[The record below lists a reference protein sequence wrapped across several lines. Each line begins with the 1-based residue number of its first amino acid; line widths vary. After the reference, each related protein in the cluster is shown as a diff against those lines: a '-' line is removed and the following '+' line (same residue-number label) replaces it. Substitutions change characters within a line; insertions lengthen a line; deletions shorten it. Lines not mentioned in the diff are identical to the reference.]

1 MSITDKPLGMK
12 YFFSIALLLKLFAF
26 FIGEVRVHDS
36 EALSLF
42 LIDAGVVKR
51 RNIKFKLGNW
61 SKPVH
66 EGPCSEANT
75 SQFRFSLKCWV
86 QVCLI
91 F

>member
-12 YFFSIALLLKLFAF
+12 YFFSIPLFLKLFPF
-26 FIGEVRVHDS
+26 FIGGGRVHDS

-51 RNIKFKLGNW
+51 MNIKFKLGNW
-61 SKPVH
+61 SKRVH

-75 SQFRFSLKCWV
+75 SQFCRLV
-86 QVCLI
+86 
-91 F
+91 